1 MPIIKKNSRVFK
13 NTGLDYPICV
23 FPEDD
28 FEIEENLDN
37 IPPKGGVLAVMRGD
51 RMILGIFG
59 EPKPIC
65 ILMDGSILGWV
76 DKIHFA
82 L

>member
-1 MPIIKKNSRVFK
+1 MSIIKKNSRVFK

-65 ILMDGSILGWV
+65 ILLDGTLGWV